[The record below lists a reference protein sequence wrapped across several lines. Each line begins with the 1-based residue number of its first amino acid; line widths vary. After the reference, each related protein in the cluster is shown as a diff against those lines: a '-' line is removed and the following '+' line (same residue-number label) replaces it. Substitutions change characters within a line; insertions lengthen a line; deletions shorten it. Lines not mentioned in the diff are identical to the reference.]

1 MDFKSFQEALNKELD
16 QFTKLLNV
24 SLPRYTELIKK
35 QNISNVELKELGD
48 LEYFLIEI
56 NAKITDLK
64 KQLDHDLFGLS
75 LDLYY
80 KLKQKA
86 IQGDIR
92 AARKIVIMRKAF
104 DKSLKGN
111 DIFNWN

>member
-24 SLPRYTELIKK
+24 SLPRYTELIQK
-35 QNISNVELKELGD
+35 QNISNLELKELGD

-86 IQGDIR
+86 IQGDIK

-104 DKSLKGN
+104 DKSLKGS